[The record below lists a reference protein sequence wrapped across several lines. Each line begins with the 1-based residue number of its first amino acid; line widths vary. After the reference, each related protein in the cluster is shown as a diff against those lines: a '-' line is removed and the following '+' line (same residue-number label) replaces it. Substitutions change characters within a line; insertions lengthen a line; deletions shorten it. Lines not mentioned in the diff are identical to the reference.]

1 MTISA
6 FMLPFLLM
14 GMAEVFLFSLLHCW
28 SSEAG
33 DPICCSFGNGPVF
46 FLNLL
51 QWNHQFNSLD
61 LRPLFS
67 NNWYLI
73 SVHCPG
79 MQTNNFFY
87 YFCLVLNV
95 RRNWNDPC
103 IWSLI
108 LRSCHFHF
116 WGGTTYIQSI
126 IWWICSII
134 YWRFYLQSK
143 EIWLGWW

>member
-87 YFCLVLNV
+87 SFCLVLNV
-95 RRNWNDPC
+95 RRNWNR
-103 IWSLI
+103 SLYLKLNFKI
-108 LRSCHFHF
+108 LSFSFLGRDHVFSIYNMMDLLHLLAVRKFD
-116 WGGTTYIQSI
+116 WGGG
-126 IWWICSII
+126 
-134 YWRFYLQSK
+134 K
-143 EIWLGWW
+143 ECE